1 VREGRGLAAA
11 SGAVNGFHEPA
22 GQFTAAPAEAS
33 GAGVLTSTA
42 ARPAG
47 NGRRRGH
54 LRVLPDPS
62 E

>member
-1 VREGRGLAAA
+1 VQG
-11 SGAVNGFHEPA
+11 GALM
-22 GQFTAAPAEAS
+22 APA
-33 GAGVLTSTA
+33 
-42 ARPAG
+42 ARRPEP